1 MAVMTWESVLNF
13 PQSGVLGASYNTSV
27 ALTDVTPAP
36 QVFILANSLVVG
48 SVIKITAFGTM
59 ANGST
64 TPTLLIGVYYGGVA
78 GVSLAG
84 IQPTAMTAT
93 ATPLLWRMEY
103 VGVVRSV
110 GATGTIVGSGKIL
123 FGTSLTAA
131 TILPLPSVTLAPITI
146 DTTTA
151 KAITVGAQWGTS
163 SASNIFQVQGFV
175 LESKA

>member
-1 MAVMTWESVLNF
+1 MTWESVLNY
-13 PQSGVLGASYNTSV
+13 PQSGVLGASYNTSIT
-27 ALTDVTPAP
+27 LTDVTPTP
-36 QVFILANSLVVG
+36 QVSFLANSLTVG
-48 SVIKITAFGTM
+48 SCFKITAFGTM

-64 TPTLLIGVYYGGVA
+64 APTLLLGVYYGGVA

-103 VGVVRSV
+103 VGIVRSV
-110 GATGTIVGSGKIL
+110 GTAGTIVGSGQIL

-146 DTTTA
+146 DTTVA
-151 KAITVGAQWGTS
+151 KAITIGAQWGTS
-163 SASNIFQVQGFV
+163 SASNILQVQGFI